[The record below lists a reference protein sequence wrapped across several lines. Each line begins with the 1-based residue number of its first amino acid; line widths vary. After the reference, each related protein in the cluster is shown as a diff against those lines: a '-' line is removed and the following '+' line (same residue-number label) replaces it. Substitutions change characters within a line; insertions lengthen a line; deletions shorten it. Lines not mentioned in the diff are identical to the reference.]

1 MKRLTLPQK
10 TEEKTMFI
18 EYDMTKFE
26 DDPDSKAAIEAISK
40 MFDETPAHESWE
52 DFQKWLDTQT
62 RQNGGS
68 ASKKQDIKSSS
79 KESTAAKK

>member
-1 MKRLTLPQK
+1 
-10 TEEKTMFI
+10 MFI

-40 MFDETPAHESWE
+40 MFDETTAHESWE

-62 RQNGGS
+62 QQNES
-68 ASKKQDIKSSS
+68 SVSKKQDIKLSP
-79 KESTAAKK
+79 KESTAVKK